1 MRSSLQS
8 ALERQRAANK
18 PIDMKQKLLSMI
30 LRAVNARAGGVIQ
43 NGVGAA
49 VGWLTAWLLGRGIA
63 LPEDLRT
70 QLEVTLATVG
80 MFVVTTVVQWI
91 QAKANKEVQ
100 AALNVEQDGWVG
112 PQTVKRAEQIAE
124 TYAHIK
130 P

>member
-1 MRSSLQS
+1 MKSNLDR
-8 ALERQRAANK
+8 ALERQRASNT

-43 NGVGAA
+43 NAVGAA

-70 QLEVTLATVG
+70 QLEVTLATLG
-80 MFVVTTVVQWI
+80 MFAVTTVVQWI

-124 TYAHIK
+124 TYAKIR

>member
-1 MRSSLQS
+1 MKSNLDR
-8 ALERQRAANK
+8 ALERQRASNT

-43 NGVGAA
+43 NAVGAA

-70 QLEVTLATVG
+70 QLEVTLATLG
-80 MFVVTTVVQWI
+80 MFAVTTVVQWI

-112 PQTVKRAEQIAE
+112 PQTVKRAEQMAE
-124 TYAHIK
+124 TYDKIK

>member
-1 MRSSLQS
+1 MRSQLDR
-8 ALERQRAANK
+8 ALERQRASNT

-43 NGVGAA
+43 NAVGAA

-70 QLEVTLATVG
+70 QLEVTLATLG
-80 MFVVTTVVQWI
+80 MFAVTTVVQWI

-124 TYAHIK
+124 TYAK
-130 P
+130 VRP

>member
-8 ALERQRAANK
+8 ALERQRATNK

>member
-1 MRSSLQS
+1 MKSSLNK
-8 ALERQRAANK
+8 ALERQRGTNT
-18 PIDMKQKLLSMI
+18 PVDMKQKLLSMI

-49 VGWLTAWLLGRGIA
+49 IGWLTAWLLGHGIA
-63 LPEDLRT
+63 LPEDIRT
-70 QLEVTLATVG
+70 QLEVTLATIG
-80 MFVVTTVVQWI
+80 MFAVTTVVQWI

-112 PQTVKRAEQIAE
+112 PQTVKRAEHIAE
-124 TYAHIK
+124 AYAKIR

>member
-1 MRSSLQS
+1 
-8 ALERQRAANK
+8 
-18 PIDMKQKLLSMI
+18 
-30 LRAVNARAGGVIQ
+30 VIQ

>member
-8 ALERQRAANK
+8 ALDRQRATNK

>member
-8 ALERQRAANK
+8 AIERQRATNK

>member
-8 ALERQRAANK
+8 ALERQRASNT

-43 NGVGAA
+43 NAVGAA

-70 QLEVTLATVG
+70 QLEVTLATLG
-80 MFVVTTVVQWI
+80 MFAVTTVVQWI

-124 TYAHIK
+124 TYAKIR

>member
-1 MRSSLQS
+1 MKSNLDR
-8 ALERQRAANK
+8 ALERQRASNT

-43 NGVGAA
+43 NAVGAA

-70 QLEVTLATVG
+70 QLEVTLATLG
-80 MFVVTTVVQWI
+80 MFAVTTVVQWI

-112 PQTVKRAEQIAE
+112 PQTVKRAEQMAE
-124 TYAHIK
+124 TYDKIR

>member
-1 MRSSLQS
+1 MKSNLDR
-8 ALERQRAANK
+8 ALERERATNT

-43 NGVGAA
+43 NAVGAA

-80 MFVVTTVVQWI
+80 MFAVTTVVQWI

-112 PQTVKRAEQIAE
+112 PQTVKRAEQMAE
-124 TYAHIK
+124 TYDKIK